1 MQDRQYTISP
11 KSLEGVETDITA
23 ILKVF
28 SVIIFIGGFIGGIVL
43 GKQLAG
49 VHNLFVTRYSDEVDF
64 SWGIALLIWLS
75 ALLEGSLLL
84 ALREVLIVMH
94 IHQAQDYTVTL
105 PAAEA
110 PAMESTSATPQPQP
124 QQQPQHPS
132 EPKPAVQPEA
142 TPREGYILCPV
153 CGMEQPAKRELC
165 WKCGARFSKPVQP
178 RTASRNGYV
187 VCPACG
193 AEQPA
198 GNEQCWQCD
207 APFSK

>member
-11 KSLEGVETDITA
+11 KSLGGVETDITA

-28 SVIIFIGGFIGGIVL
+28 AVIIFIGGFIGGIVL

-49 VHNLFVTRYSDEVDF
+49 LHNSIVSIIRYSDKVNF
-64 SWGIALLIWLS
+64 SWGVALLIWLS

-94 IHQAQDYTVTL
+94 VHQAQDYTVTL
-105 PAAEA
+105 PNTEV
-110 PAMESTSATPQPQP
+110 PTVESSSAVSK
-124 QQQPQHPS
+124 QQQPS
-132 EPKPAVQPEA
+132 ESKAPVQPNA
-142 TPREGYILCPV
+142 TPRAGYILCPV
-153 CGMEQPAKRELC
+153 CGFEQPSDRIRC
-165 WKCGARFSKPVQP
+165 WQCGAQLSKPVQP

-198 GNEQCWQCD
+198 GNKQCWQCD
-207 APFSK
+207 VPFSK

>member
-11 KSLEGVETDITA
+11 KSLGGVETDITA

-64 SWGIALLIWLS
+64 SWGVALLIWLS

-94 IHQAQDYTVTL
+94 IRTGLYRHAACRRSPCYGKHQRHA
-105 PAAEA
+105 PAAA
-110 PAMESTSATPQPQP
+110 AT
-124 QQQPQHPS
+124 
-132 EPKPAVQPEA
+132 A
-142 TPREGYILCPV
+142 
-153 CGMEQPAKRELC
+153 
-165 WKCGARFSKPVQP
+165 
-178 RTASRNGYV
+178 ASV
-187 VCPACG
+187 
-193 AEQPA
+193 
-198 GNEQCWQCD
+198 
-207 APFSK
+207 

>member
-11 KSLEGVETDITA
+11 KSLGGVETDITA

-64 SWGIALLIWLS
+64 SWSVALLIWLS

-110 PAMESTSATPQPQP
+110 PAMESTSATPQPQ
-124 QQQPQHPS
+124 QQPQHPS
-132 EPKPAVQPEA
+132 EPKPA
-142 TPREGYILCPV
+142 
-153 CGMEQPAKRELC
+153 
-165 WKCGARFSKPVQP
+165 VQP